1 MRKLGSQE
9 VRGVRRRP
17 SASRLFAEFT
27 VSVGKGVGMTTLVLA
42 AAFILACAPGAIS
55 PGDTGGV
62 VTEGDWKARWEQ
74 TLASA
79 KREGK
84 VTVVTHTNLYYR
96 EMIGKFQEQY
106 PEITVEH
113 VAIRPSEFAPKVITE
128 QQNGIFGYD
137 VWTSSTSNMVE
148 LVVPA
153 GGFEKITPYL
163 ILPEVTD
170 PKNWRGDALLY
181 ATKEPYILLNRARAT
196 GEVWVNRDLVSRSE
210 FNSMDHLID
219 PKFRAKIMIRTPNAP
234 HGGSLTQTGILKN
247 KGEDFIWKLMSD
259 QQPVYIENARLATQ
273 NLING
278 KYPILLGEDGAT
290 VDQCIQA
297 GGCKNLERVRQ
308 YRHILGH
315 GLGVLQK
322 APHPNAAA
330 VFANWFFTKEGQEAF
345 KAGIIATIT
354 PADEAHSIRRDV
366 EPSPDAV
373 SSGDVPDYN
382 NLSQYSLQGME
393 QGAEDMQKVL
403 EIYRKIEA
411 GGRR

>member
-1 MRKLGSQE
+1 MKLIFFIVLTG
-9 VRGVRRRP
+9 
-17 SASRLFAEFT
+17 
-27 VSVGKGVGMTTLVLA
+27 LV
-42 AAFILACAPGAIS
+42 LACAPGAME
-55 PGDTGGV
+55 PGASGGPA
-62 VTEGDWKARWEQ
+62 TEGDAKTRWEQ
-74 TLASA
+74 TVASA

-84 VTVVTHTNLYYR
+84 VSVVTHTNLHYR
-96 EMIGKFQEQY
+96 EMIQKFQEKY
-106 PEITVEH
+106 PEIVVEH
-113 VAIRPSEFAPKVITE
+113 VAMRPSEFAPKVITE

-170 PKNWRGDALLY
+170 PSNWRGNQLLY

-196 GEVWVNRDLVSRSE
+196 GEVWVNRDTVSKSE
-210 FNSMDHLID
+210 FSNMDHLLD
-219 PKFRAKIMIRTPNAP
+219 PKFKGKIMIRTPNAP

-259 QQPVYIENARLATQ
+259 QQPVFIENARLATQ

-297 GGCKNLERVRQ
+297 GGCKNLEKVRQ
-308 YRHILGH
+308 YRHVLGH
-315 GLGVLQK
+315 GLGIVRQP
-322 APHPNAAA
+322 PHPNAAA
-330 VFANWFFTKEGQEAF
+330 VFANWFFGKEGQEAL

-354 PADEAHSIRRDV
+354 PADEAHSIRKDV
-366 EPSPDAV
+366 EPSSDAI
-373 SSGDVPDYN
+373 SSGDVPDFD
-382 NLSQYSLQGME
+382 NLSKYSLQGME
-393 QGAEDMQKVL
+393 QGAEDMQKIL
-403 EIYRKIEA
+403 DIYRKIEA